1 MTDTSESGG
10 DNVALAITAIL
21 VTSVALA
28 LGDAII
34 KQISAGF
41 LLWQIFVLRSAIA
54 IPVVAA
60 IAKSRNPTASLMPAA
75 PGWTALRSLMLVLMW
90 VAYYAALPQV
100 PLSAAAAVYYKLPL
114 FITLF
119 ASMFVGE
126 RVGAV
131 GWLAV
136 FIGFA
141 GVLLILKPQGADFN
155 AYALLPLISAVL
167 YAFAM
172 ILTRTKCRDE
182 DPMVLSLA
190 LNVTFIGI
198 GGLVTLLTLL
208 LQPAATTTA
217 ANPFLFGNWASMG
230 AGDWLIMGLLAAS
243 TLIGSIGTA
252 IAYQNGPSSIVS
264 TYDFSYLAFA
274 ALWGFVFFREAP
286 DMISLAGIILIAIAG
301 VLSVRR

>member
-141 GVLLILKPQGADFN
+141 GVLAWSPDDPVTPRVVDDFEQMVGESGEFVEESGTREVDLSDPDD
-155 AYALLPLISAVL
+155 LLAWVKDMAPWSSVVRSMTSAFSCSQCCSLPEAAGSSSVTTASAVPR
-167 YAFAM
+167 YQCSPTRFCGGRM
-172 ILTRTKCRDE
+172 VTRTAVAARRAAGAG
-182 DPMVLSLA
+182 PW
-190 LNVTFIGI
+190 
-198 GGLVTLLTLL
+198 
-208 LQPAATTTA
+208 LQPEKASAWPPSATVLMRLCFIA
-217 ANPFLFGNWASMG
+217 H
-230 AGDWLIMGLLAAS
+230 LARQRA
-243 TLIGSIGTA
+243 
-252 IAYQNGPSSIVS
+252 V
-264 TYDFSYLAFA
+264 
-274 ALWGFVFFREAP
+274 
-286 DMISLAGIILIAIAG
+286 
-301 VLSVRR
+301 